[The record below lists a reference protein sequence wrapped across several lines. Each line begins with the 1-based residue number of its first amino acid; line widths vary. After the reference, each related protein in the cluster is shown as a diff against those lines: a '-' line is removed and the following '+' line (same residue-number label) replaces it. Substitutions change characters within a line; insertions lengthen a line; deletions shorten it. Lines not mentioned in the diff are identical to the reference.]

1 MMQMRFPVA
10 TASIITLNA
19 VIFAI
24 GLLSGSQTQIIQNY
38 GFIPNDLFYV
48 KSNANDDGGNNNN
61 NNPTADNTQQ
71 NPLSSSLPPLQSSS
85 ELPQSSSLS
94 SLLAESLTRLFT
106 SMFIHANI
114 AHIAFNLFALAYLGG
129 YAERAIGV
137 ARYVLVYLIS
147 GIVAALFHG
156 IIASYILHNGD
167 VVLIGASG
175 AISGV
180 LGIAAAAGNYRA
192 YYWLVI
198 QIVFAVIGSVSAL
211 PIAFSAHV
219 GGFIAGVLMTK
230 VLVKLE
236 QTKRRRSRYFLQ
248 S

>member
-1 MMQMRFPVA
+1 MQMRFPVA

-38 GFIPNDLFYV
+38 GFISNDLFYV
-48 KSNANDDGGNNNN
+48 RSNANDDGGNNNN
-61 NNPTADNTQQ
+61 NPAADNTQQ
-71 NPLSSSLPPLQSSS
+71 NTLSSSLPPLQSSS

-114 AHIAFNLFALAYLGG
+114 SHIAFNLFALAYLGG

>member
-48 KSNANDDGGNNNN
+48 RSNANDDGGNNNN
-61 NNPTADNTQQ
+61 NNPAADNTQQ
-71 NPLSSSLPPLQSSS
+71 NPLSSLPPLQSSS

-114 AHIAFNLFALAYLGG
+114 SHIAFNLFALAYLGG

-137 ARYVLVYLIS
+137 PRYVLVYLIS

-156 IIASYILHNGD
+156 IIASYILHNGY

>member
-1 MMQMRFPVA
+1 MMQIKRFPLA

-38 GFIPNDLFYV
+38 GFIPNHLFYA
-48 KSNANDDGGNNNN
+48 SNANDVGNNNN
-61 NNPTADNTQQ
+61 PADSAQQ
-71 NPLSSSLPPLQSSS
+71 NPLSSSLPLQSS
-85 ELPQSSSLS
+85 EPQSSSLP
-94 SLLAESLTRLFT
+94 ESLTRLFT

-114 AHIAFNLFALAYLGG
+114 AHIAFNLFALVYLGG

-137 ARYVLVYLIS
+137 PRYVLVYLIS

-180 LGIAAAAGNYRA
+180 LGIAAAAGNSRA
-192 YYWLVI
+192 YYWLVL

-211 PIAFSAHV
+211 PIAFTAHV

-236 QTKRRRSRYFLQ
+236 QTKRKSRYFLQ
-248 S
+248 P

>member
-1 MMQMRFPVA
+1 MMMQIKRFPVA

-38 GFIPNDLFYV
+38 GFIPNHLFYV
-48 KSNANDDGGNNNN
+48 GSANDDGNNIN
-61 NNPTADNTQQ
+61 NNPADRAQQ
-71 NPLSSSLPPLQSSS
+71 NPSSSLLPLQSS
-85 ELPQSSSLS
+85 EPQSSPPPPSLP
-94 SLLAESLTRLFT
+94 ESLTRLFT

-114 AHIAFNLFALAYLGG
+114 AHIAFNLFALVYLGG

-137 ARYVLVYLIS
+137 SRYVFVYLIS

-156 IIASYILHNGD
+156 IVASYILHNGA

-175 AISGV
+175 AISGI
-180 LGIAAAAGNYRA
+180 LGVAAAAGNSRA
-192 YYWLVI
+192 YYWLVL
-198 QIVFAVIGSVSAL
+198 QIVFAVIGSISAI
-211 PIAFSAHV
+211 PIAFTAHV

-236 QTKRRRSRYFLQ
+236 QTKRKKSRYFLQ
-248 S
+248 P

>member
-1 MMQMRFPVA
+1 MIQIKRFPVA
-10 TASIITLNA
+10 TASIIALNT

-24 GLLSGSQTQIIQNY
+24 GLLSDSQTQIIQNY
-38 GFIPNDLFYV
+38 GFIPNGLFYLGN
-48 KSNANDDGGNNNN
+48 SNDDGNNNN
-61 NNPTADNTQQ
+61 PVDSVQQ
-71 NPLSSSLPPLQSSS
+71 NPLSSSPRLQSLS
-85 ELPQSSSLS
+85 EPQSSSS
-94 SLLAESLTRLFT
+94 SLLESLIRLFT

-114 AHIAFNLFALAYLGG
+114 AHIAFNLFALVYLGG

-137 ARYVLVYLIS
+137 PRYVLVYLIS

-156 IIASYILHNGD
+156 IIASYVLHNGD
-167 VVLIGASG
+167 VVLVGASG
-175 AISGV
+175 AISGI
-180 LGIAAAAGNYRA
+180 LGIAAAAGNSRA

-211 PIAFSAHV
+211 PIAFTAHV

-236 QTKRRRSRYFLQ
+236 QTKRKKSRYFLQ
-248 S
+248 P

>member
-1 MMQMRFPVA
+1 MMQIKRFPVA

-24 GLLSGSQTQIIQNY
+24 GLLSDSQTQIIQNY
-38 GFIPNDLFYV
+38 GFIPNHLFYAG
-48 KSNANDDGGNNNN
+48 KANDDGNNNN
-61 NNPTADNTQQ
+61 NPADSAQQ
-71 NPLSSSLPPLQSSS
+71 NPLSSSLPLQSS
-85 ELPQSSSLS
+85 EPQSSSS
-94 SLLAESLTRLFT
+94 SPSLPESLTRLFT

-114 AHIAFNLFALAYLGG
+114 AHIAFNLFALVYLGG

-137 ARYVLVYLIS
+137 PRYVLVYLIS

-167 VVLIGASG
+167 VVLVGASG

-180 LGIAAAAGNYRA
+180 LGIAAAAGNSRA
-192 YYWLVI
+192 YYWLVL

-211 PIAFSAHV
+211 PIAFTAHV

-236 QTKRRRSRYFLQ
+236 QTKRKKSRYFLQ
-248 S
+248 P

>member
-1 MMQMRFPVA
+1 MMQIKRFPVA

-38 GFIPNDLFYV
+38 GFIPNHLFYV
-48 KSNANDDGGNNNN
+48 SNANDDGNNN
-61 NNPTADNTQQ
+61 NNPADSAQQ
-71 NPLSSSLPPLQSSS
+71 NPLSSSLPPLQSS
-85 ELPQSSSLS
+85 EPQSSSLP
-94 SLLAESLTRLFT
+94 ESLIRLFT

-114 AHIAFNLFALAYLGG
+114 THIAFNLFALIYLGG

-137 ARYVLVYLIS
+137 LRYVLVYLIS

-156 IIASYILHNGD
+156 IIASYILHNGN

-175 AISGV
+175 AISGI
-180 LGIAAAAGNYRA
+180 LGIAAAAGNSRA

-198 QIVFAVIGSVSAL
+198 QIVFAVIGSVAAL
-211 PIAFSAHV
+211 PIAFTAHV

-236 QTKRRRSRYFLQ
+236 QTKRKSRYFLQ

>member
-1 MMQMRFPVA
+1 MMQIKHFPVA

-38 GFIPNDLFYV
+38 GFIPNHLFYM
-48 KSNANDDGGNNNN
+48 SNANDDGDNNNN
-61 NNPTADNTQQ
+61 NNPADSAQQ
-71 NPLSSSLPPLQSSS
+71 NPLSSLQPLQSS
-85 ELPQSSSLS
+85 EPQSSPSLP
-94 SLLAESLTRLFT
+94 ESLTRLFT

-114 AHIAFNLFALAYLGG
+114 AHIAFNLFALVYLGG

-137 ARYVLVYLIS
+137 PRYVLVYLVS

-156 IIASYILHNGD
+156 IVASYILHNGY

-175 AISGV
+175 AISGI
-180 LGIAAAAGNYRA
+180 LGVAAAAGNSRA
-192 YYWLVI
+192 YYWLVL

-211 PIAFSAHV
+211 PIAFTAHV

-236 QTKRRRSRYFLQ
+236 QTKRKKSRYFLQ
-248 S
+248 P

>member
-1 MMQMRFPVA
+1 MMQIKRFPVA

-24 GLLSGSQTQIIQNY
+24 GLLSDSQTQIIQNY
-38 GFIPNDLFYV
+38 GFIPNHLFYAD
-48 KSNANDDGGNNNN
+48 NTNDDGNNNN
-61 NNPTADNTQQ
+61 PADSAQQ
-71 NPLSSSLPPLQSSS
+71 NPLSSLLSLQSS
-85 ELPQSSSLS
+85 EPQSSS
-94 SLLAESLTRLFT
+94 SLPESLTRLFT

-114 AHIAFNLFALAYLGG
+114 AHIAFNLFALVYLGG

-137 ARYVLVYLIS
+137 PRYVLVYLIS

-175 AISGV
+175 AISGI
-180 LGIAAAAGNYRA
+180 LGVAAAAGNSRA
-192 YYWLVI
+192 YYWLVL

-211 PIAFSAHV
+211 PIAFTAHV

-236 QTKRRRSRYFLQ
+236 QTKRRKSRYFLQ
-248 S
+248 P

>member
-1 MMQMRFPVA
+1 MMQIKHFPVA
-10 TASIITLNA
+10 TASIIILNA
-19 VIFAI
+19 VIFVI

-38 GFIPNDLFYV
+38 GFIPNHLFYV
-48 KSNANDDGGNNNN
+48 SNANDDGNNNN
-61 NNPTADNTQQ
+61 NNPADSAQQ
-71 NPLSSSLPPLQSSS
+71 NPSSSLQRLQSS
-85 ELPQSSSLS
+85 EPQSSPSPSLP
-94 SLLAESLTRLFT
+94 ESLTRLFT

-114 AHIAFNLFALAYLGG
+114 AHIAFNLFALVYLGG

-137 ARYVLVYLIS
+137 PRYVLVYLIS

-156 IIASYILHNGD
+156 IVASYILHNGY

-175 AISGV
+175 AISGI
-180 LGIAAAAGNYRA
+180 LGVAAAAGNSRA

-211 PIAFSAHV
+211 PIAFTAHV

-236 QTKRRRSRYFLQ
+236 QTKRKKSRYFLQ
-248 S
+248 P

>member
-1 MMQMRFPVA
+1 MMQIKHFPVA

-38 GFIPNDLFYV
+38 GFIPNHLFYM
-48 KSNANDDGGNNNN
+48 SNANDDGDNNNN
-61 NNPTADNTQQ
+61 NNPADSAQQ
-71 NPLSSSLPPLQSSS
+71 NPLSSLQPLQSS
-85 ELPQSSSLS
+85 EPQSSPSLP
-94 SLLAESLTRLFT
+94 ESLTRLFT

-114 AHIAFNLFALAYLGG
+114 AHIAFNLFALVYLGG

-137 ARYVLVYLIS
+137 PRYVLVYLVS

-156 IIASYILHNGD
+156 IVASYILHNGY

-175 AISGV
+175 AISGI
-180 LGIAAAAGNYRA
+180 LGVAAAAGNSRA
-192 YYWLVI
+192 YYWLVL

-219 GGFIAGVLMTK
+219 GGFIAGLLMTK

-236 QTKRRRSRYFLQ
+236 QTKRKSRYFLQ
-248 S
+248 P

>member
-1 MMQMRFPVA
+1 MMQIKRFPVA

-38 GFIPNDLFYV
+38 GFIPNHLFYV
-48 KSNANDDGGNNNN
+48 SNANDDGNNNNNN
-61 NNPTADNTQQ
+61 NNPADRAQQ
-71 NPLSSSLPPLQSSS
+71 NPSSSLLPLQSS
-85 ELPQSSSLS
+85 EPQSSSS
-94 SLLAESLTRLFT
+94 PSLPESLTRLFT

-114 AHIAFNLFALAYLGG
+114 AHIAFNLFALVYLGG

-137 ARYVLVYLIS
+137 PRYVLVYLIS

-156 IIASYILHNGD
+156 IVASYILHNGD

-175 AISGV
+175 AISGI
-180 LGIAAAAGNYRA
+180 LGVAAAAGNSRA

-211 PIAFSAHV
+211 PIAFTAHV

-236 QTKRRRSRYFLQ
+236 QTKRRKSRYFLQ
-248 S
+248 P

>member
-1 MMQMRFPVA
+1 MMQIKRFPVA
-10 TASIITLNA
+10 TASIIALNA

-38 GFIPNDLFYV
+38 GFIPNHLFYV
-48 KSNANDDGGNNNN
+48 GNANDDGNN
-61 NNPTADNTQQ
+61 NNPADSAQQ
-71 NPLSSSLPPLQSSS
+71 NPSSSLLPLQLS
-85 ELPQSSSLS
+85 EPQSSSLP
-94 SLLAESLTRLFT
+94 ESLTRLFT

-114 AHIAFNLFALAYLGG
+114 AHIAFNLIALVYLGG

-137 ARYVLVYLIS
+137 PRYVLVYLIS

-180 LGIAAAAGNYRA
+180 LGIAAAAGNSRA
-192 YYWLVI
+192 YYWLVL

-211 PIAFSAHV
+211 PIAFTAHV

-236 QTKRRRSRYFLQ
+236 QTKRRKSRYFLQ
-248 S
+248 P

>member
-1 MMQMRFPVA
+1 MMQIKRFPVA

-38 GFIPNDLFYV
+38 GFIPNHLFYV
-48 KSNANDDGGNNNN
+48 GSANDDDNNI
-61 NNPTADNTQQ
+61 NNPADRAQQ
-71 NPLSSSLPPLQSSS
+71 NPSSSLLPLQSS
-85 ELPQSSSLS
+85 EPQSSSS
-94 SLLAESLTRLFT
+94 PSLPESLTRLFT

-114 AHIAFNLFALAYLGG
+114 AHIAFNLFALVYLGG

-137 ARYVLVYLIS
+137 PRYVLVYLIS
-147 GIVAALFHG
+147 GIIAALFHG

-175 AISGV
+175 AISGI
-180 LGIAAAAGNYRA
+180 LGVAAAAGNSRA

-211 PIAFSAHV
+211 PIAFTAHI

-236 QTKRRRSRYFLQ
+236 QTKRKKSRYFLQ
-248 S
+248 P

>member
-1 MMQMRFPVA
+1 MMQIKRFPVA
-10 TASIITLNA
+10 TASIIALNT

-24 GLLSGSQTQIIQNY
+24 GLLSDSQTQIIQNY
-38 GFIPNDLFYV
+38 GFIPNHLFYA
-48 KSNANDDGGNNNN
+48 SNANDIGNNNN
-61 NNPTADNTQQ
+61 PADSAQQ
-71 NPLSSSLPPLQSSS
+71 NPLSSSLPLQSS
-85 ELPQSSSLS
+85 EPQSSSS
-94 SLLAESLTRLFT
+94 PSLPESLTRLFT

-114 AHIAFNLFALAYLGG
+114 AHIAFNLFALVYLGG

-137 ARYVLVYLIS
+137 LRYVLVYLIS

-167 VVLIGASG
+167 VVLVGASG

-180 LGIAAAAGNYRA
+180 LGIAAAAGNSRA

-211 PIAFSAHV
+211 PIAFTAHV

-236 QTKRRRSRYFLQ
+236 QTKRKKSRYFLQ
-248 S
+248 P